1 MTRQEQFNM
10 NQQQHHQ
17 DKATLLERLI
27 FNNRPVVILICLLV
41 SVFLFWQATQIRPS
55 TSFEKMIPLEH
66 PFIEKMLEHRN
77 DLANLG
83 NTVRISVEATDGDIF
98 SKEYMETLRQVHDEV
113 FYIPGVDRS
122 GLKSLWSP
130 SVRWTEVTEEGFA
143 GGEVIPQTYNGSAD
157 SLDQLRNN
165 VLKSGQVGRLVANN
179 FKSSIIDIPL
189 LESYP
194 DPQDQGRLIK
204 LDYQQFSH
212 QLEEKIRDKFQA
224 QNPNV
229 KVHIVGFAKKVGD
242 LIDGLMMVA
251 MFFGIALVI
260 TWVLLYWFTW
270 CIRSTIAVLI
280 TTLVAVVW
288 QLGLMHAVGFGL
300 DPYSMLVPFLIF
312 AIGISHGVQKI
323 NGIALQSSDAD
334 NALTAARRTFRQLF
348 LPGMI
353 AILADAVGFI
363 TLLIIDIGVIRE
375 LAIGA
380 SIGVAVI
387 VFTNL
392 ILLPVAISYVGISK
406 KAIERSKKDATREH
420 PFWRLLSN
428 FASAK
433 VAPVSIV
440 LALLA
445 FGGGLWYSQ
454 NLKIGDLDQGAPEL
468 RPDSRYNQDNAF
480 IINNYSTSSDVLV
493 VMVKTPTEGCSV
505 HSTMAP
511 VDELMWKMEN
521 TPGVQSA
528 ISLVTVS
535 KQMIKGMNEGN
546 LKWESLSRN
555 PDVLNSSISR
565 ADGLYNADCSLAPVL
580 IFLNDHK
587 AETLDRAVK
596 AVQEFADTHNKEGLE
611 FLLAAGNAGIEA
623 ATNEVI
629 KSAELTILIL
639 VYICVAV
646 MCMITFRSFAAT
658 LCIVLPL
665 VLTSVLGNALM
676 AYMGIGVKV
685 ATLPVVALGVGIGV
699 DYGIYIYSR
708 LESFLR
714 AGLPLQEA
722 YYQTL
727 KSTGKA
733 VLFTGLCLAIGV
745 CTWIFSAIK
754 FQADMGLMLTF
765 MLLWN
770 MFGALWL
777 LPALARFLI
786 KPEKMAGKQGGS
798 IFAH

>member
-1 MTRQEQFNM
+1 MSN
-10 NQQQHHQ
+10 HHQ
-17 DKATLLERLI
+17 DKATFLERLI
-27 FNNRPVVILICLLV
+27 FNNRPIVITLCLLV
-41 SVFLFWQATQIRPS
+41 TAFLLWQASMIRPS
-55 TSFEKMIPLEH
+55 TSFEKMIPLDH
-66 PFIEKMLEHRN
+66 PFIQKMMEHRN

-83 NTVRISVEATDGDIF
+83 NTVRISVEAKDGDIF
-98 SKEYMETLRQVHDEV
+98 SKEYMETLKQIHDEV
-113 FYIPGVDRS
+113 FYISGVDRS

-130 SVRWTEVTEEGFA
+130 SVRWTEVTEEGFD
-143 GGEVIPQTYNGSAD
+143 GGEVIPQTYDGSPQ
-157 SLDQLRNN
+157 SLEELRGN

-179 FKSSIIDIPL
+179 FKSSIVDVPL

-194 DPQDQGRLIK
+194 NPENQSELLK
-204 LDYQQFSH
+204 LDYRQFSH
-212 QLEEKIRDKFQA
+212 ELEEKIRDKFQA

-229 KVHIVGFAKKVGD
+229 QIHIVGFAKKVGD
-242 LIDGLMMVA
+242 LIDGLIMVVA
-251 MFFGIALVI
+251 FFGIALAI
-260 TWVLLYWFTW
+260 TLVLLYWFSW
-270 CIRSTIAVLI
+270 CIRSTISVVS
-280 TTLVAVVW
+280 TTLIAVIW
-288 QLGLMHAVGFGL
+288 QLGLMHLVGFGL

-353 AILADAVGFI
+353 AILVDAVGFI
-363 TLLIIDIGVIRE
+363 TLLVIDIGVIRE

-380 SIGVAVI
+380 SIGVGVI

-392 ILLPVAISYVGISK
+392 ILLPVAISYIGISK
-406 KAIERSKKDATREH
+406 RAVERSKKDACREH

-428 FASAK
+428 FAHPV
-433 VAPVSIV
+433 VAPISVVI
-440 LALLA
+440 ALTA
-445 FGGGLWYSQ
+445 GVGGFWYQ
-454 NLKIGDLDQGAPEL
+454 KANLQIGDLDQGAPEL
-468 RPDSRYNQDNAF
+468 RPDSRYNQDNNF
-480 IINNYSTSSDVLV
+480 IISNYSTSSDVLV
-493 VMVKTPTEGCSV
+493 VMVKTANEGCSTYE
-505 HSTMAP
+505 TMAP
-511 VDELMWKMEN
+511 MDELMWRMQN
-521 TPGVQSA
+521 TEGVQSA
-528 ISLVTVS
+528 ISMVSVS
-535 KQMIKGMNEGN
+535 KQVIKGMNEGN
-546 LKWESLSRN
+546 LKWETLSRN
-555 PDVLNSSISR
+555 PDVLNNSIAR

-580 IFLNDHK
+580 VFLNDHK
-587 AETLDRAVK
+587 AETLKRAVGV
-596 AVQEFADTHNKEGLE
+596 VQEFSDEHSKDGLE

-629 KSAELTILIL
+629 AKSELIILVL

-646 MCMITFRSFAAT
+646 MCLITFRSFGAM
-658 LCIVLPL
+658 LCIILPL
-665 VLTSVLGNALM
+665 ILTSILGNALM
-676 AYMGIGVKV
+676 AWLGIGVKV
-685 ATLPVVALGVGIGV
+685 ATLPVIALGVGIGV

-714 AGLPLQEA
+714 AGMTLQEA

-745 CTWIFSAIK
+745 VTWIFSAIK

-786 KPEKMAGKQGGS
+786 KPEKLAGKVGGS
-798 IFAH
+798 LFAH

>member
-1 MTRQEQFNM
+1 MSN
-10 NQQQHHQ
+10 HHQ
-17 DKATLLERLI
+17 DKGSFLERLI
-27 FNNRPVVILICLLV
+27 FNNRPTVILICLLV
-41 SVFLFWQATQIRPS
+41 SVFLFYQALQVRPS
-55 TSFEKMIPLEH
+55 TSFEKMIPLQH
-66 PFIEKMLEHRN
+66 PFIQKMLEHRN

-83 NTVRISVEATDGDIF
+83 NTVRISVEAKDGDIF
-98 SKEYMETLRQVHDEV
+98 SKEYMETLRQVNDEV

-143 GGEVIPQTYNGSAD
+143 GGEVIPQTYDGSPD
-157 SLDQLRNN
+157 SLDELRNN
-165 VLKSGQVGRLVANN
+165 VLKSGQIGRLVSNN
-179 FKSSIIDIPL
+179 FKSSIVDVPL

-194 DPQDQGRLIK
+194 DPQDQGTLLK
-204 LDYQQFSH
+204 LDYRQFSH
-212 QLEEKIRDKFQA
+212 ELEEKIRDKYEA

-229 KVHIVGFAKKVGD
+229 EIHIVGFAKKVGD
-242 LIDGLMMVA
+242 LIDGLVMVVA
-251 MFFGIALVI
+251 FFAIAFLI
-260 TWVLLYWFTW
+260 TLVLLMWFTR
-270 CIRSTIAVLI
+270 CLRSTVAVLF

-288 QLGLMHAVGFGL
+288 QLGLMHTVGFGL

-323 NGIALQSSDAD
+323 NGIALQSSEAD
-334 NALTAARRTFRQLF
+334 NSLTAARLTFRQLF
-348 LPGMI
+348 LPGAI

-380 SIGVAVI
+380 SIGVGVI

-406 KAIERSKKDATREH
+406 RAIERSKKDAVREH

-428 FASAK
+428 FAHPV
-433 VAPVSIV
+433 VAPISVVIA
-440 LALLA
+440 LAA
-445 FGGGLWYSQ
+445 FGGGLWYGHG
-454 NLKIGDLDQGAPEL
+454 LKIGDLDQGAPEL

-493 VMVKTPTEGCSV
+493 VMVKSKPEGCSI
-505 HSTMAP
+505 HETMQP
-511 VDELMWKMEN
+511 IDELMWTMSN
-521 TPGVQSA
+521 TEGVQSA

-546 LKWESLSRN
+546 LKWETLSRN
-555 PDVLNSSISR
+555 KDVLNNSIAR
-565 ADGLYNADCSLAPVL
+565 ADGLFNNDCSLAPVL
-580 IFLNDHK
+580 VFLNDHK
-587 AETLDRAVK
+587 AETLDRAVNAVK
-596 AVQEFADTHNKEGLE
+596 AFAKDHDTEDLQ

-629 KSAELTILIL
+629 KQTEFTILIL
-639 VYICVAV
+639 VYICVAT
-646 MCMITFRSFAAT
+646 MCMITFRSVAAT

-665 VLTSVLGNALM
+665 ILTSVLGNALM
-676 AYMGIGVKV
+676 TFLGIGVKV
-685 ATLPVVALGVGIGV
+685 ATLPVIALGVGIGV

-714 AGLPLQEA
+714 AGMPLQEA

-786 KPEKMAGKQGGS
+786 KPEKLAGKVGGS
-798 IFAH
+798 LLAH

>member
-1 MTRQEQFNM
+1 M

-98 SKEYMETLRQVHDEV
+98 SKDYMETLRQIHDEV

-143 GGEVIPQTYNGSAD
+143 GGEVIPNTYDGSAD

-165 VLKSGQVGRLVANN
+165 VLKSGQVGRLVGNN
-179 FKSSIIDIPL
+179 FKSSIIDVPL

-194 DPQDQGRLIK
+194 DPQDQSKLIK

-242 LIDGLMMVA
+242 LIDGLVMVA

-260 TWVLLYWFTW
+260 TWILLYWFTW

-323 NGIALQSSDAD
+323 NGIALQSSEAE

-468 RPDSRYNQDNAF
+468 RPDSRYNKDNSF

-493 VMVKTPTEGCSV
+493 VMVKTPTEGCSIY
-505 HSTMAP
+505 STMAP
-511 VDELMWKMEN
+511 IDELMWKMEN

-580 IFLNDHK
+580 VFLNDHK

-676 AYMGIGVKV
+676 AFMGIGVKV

-786 KPEKMAGKQGGS
+786 KPEKMAGKAGGS